1 MFCLHESG
9 FLRGRWMLGVCHHL
23 HHHATLHSTYQMTI
37 LRNPSSSTCWI
48 STRHPRLRLETNSR
62 IPQWAQRRSN
72 LIPTTLCSCL
82 VFHLTV
88 LKVTFGKLEK
98 DILRSSLMVIF
109 SQKSHNFETLQL
121 ATKSAS
127 DEDPARLTHSLIW
140 NTKCLFGHP
149 GFLSNGEAHLRVL
162 RYSPAT

>member
-1 MFCLHESG
+1 
-9 FLRGRWMLGVCHHL
+9 MLSIITMLLMSSPSPSSPSSPSCN
-23 HHHATLHSTYQMTI
+23 ASFPPYQMTI

-62 IPQWAQRRSN
+62 IPQRSN

-88 LKVTFGKLEK
+88 LKATFGKLEE
-98 DILRSSLMVIF
+98 ISLESVVLMVIF
-109 SQKSHNFETLQL
+109 FTKKSHNFETLQL
-121 ATKSAS
+121 GTKSAS
-127 DEDPARLTHSLIW
+127 NEDPARLTHRLIW
-140 NTKCLFGHP
+140 NAKCLFGHP

-162 RYSPAT
+162 R